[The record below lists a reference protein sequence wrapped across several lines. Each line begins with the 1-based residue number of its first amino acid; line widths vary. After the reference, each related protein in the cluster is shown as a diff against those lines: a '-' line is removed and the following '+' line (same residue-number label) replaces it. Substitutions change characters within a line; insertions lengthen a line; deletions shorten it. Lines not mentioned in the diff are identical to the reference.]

1 MPVDRVAIHDQFF
14 GEMKKARERIL
25 TTADGEVGWLL
36 KFIQTDLDTLT
47 ASEWMVLAFEIA
59 SFVDDVAKRRGA
71 DIATEAGW
79 SVRSIPGEGFRGTLP
94 SRGEAKEI
102 QTMVLTV
109 LRSYGTP
116 PSPPLRSRNS
126 RSLSRCQSTT
136 NAKAVCL
143 WLPSGK

>member
-1 MPVDRVAIHDQFF
+1 MPVHRVAIYDQFH

-59 SFVDDVAKRRGA
+59 SFVDDVANRRGA

-79 SVRSIPGEGFRGTLP
+79 SVRSIPGRDLGTCRVVERP
-94 SRGEAKEI
+94 K
-102 QTMVLTV
+102 
-109 LRSYGTP
+109 
-116 PSPPLRSRNS
+116 
-126 RSLSRCQSTT
+126 RCRRWSWQ
-136 NAKAVCL
+136 
-143 WLPSGK
+143 P